1 MGMKQWMT
9 FGIKTE
15 GADKAA
21 KDIGDVGKAAKGA
34 AKEQEGLNENIET
47 GTSALDGMT
56 GGAIG
61 AFKGVVSGVKKAV
74 LGMRTLKGA
83 IISTGIG
90 ALVPIVASIVLYLT
104 RTKKGAEQLEKAS
117 AVLGATMDVLAE
129 ALIPVG
135 ELLVTMFTD
144 PQKAIADLEKTL
156 GPVGAFLNTLFTD
169 PMQGVLDFG
178 NLIKDYILGAFEKML
193 EGAGLM
199 AGALVKLFNRDF
211 AGAWEDAK
219 EGVIAYTDGLT
230 DLIPLTAQMKMSYK
244 VLNHLVNEFGDE
256 IMTAAE
262 KTLALT
268 GASQS
273 LADAQ
278 RRLSVEFAESRL
290 EIAELKKIGD
300 DITLS
305 IEERI
310 EATEK
315 AAEIEQGLADKRL
328 ALAELAVGI
337 QAAQN
342 NMVSE
347 TAENLQALADLQI
360 ELADAQIESTGVQT
374 ELLTKVNGLYTEQ
387 DALIAAADLAEQDR
401 LTGMIERQSE
411 IDAVIENAK
420 TLEILALQDKYRQMR
435 LLAKLNGQVLVGDLE
450 AEKVELANVEAKFAQ
465 QEIDRAKSVHQA
477 KTKIA
482 TDALSVL
489 MALNTAFAGDSEQ
502 QQERAFNRNKKLG
515 LSSAIINTASAIIGA
530 ISPAAGGLGIPAGI
544 PGALMAAGS
553 GAAQI
558 ATIAKTRF
566 NSSSGGG
573 EVLDE
578 SSGGGG
584 GDSLGSQASSAP
596 QIDMGFLGQGS
607 GSTMQAYVISEQ
619 VNNQLQAD
627 QIVTDQ
633 TTL

>member
-21 KDIGDVGKAAKGA
+21 KDIGNVGKAAKGA
-34 AKEQEGLNENIET
+34 SKEQEGLNENIET
-47 GTSALDGMT
+47 GTSALDSMT

-61 AFKGVVSGVKKAV
+61 AFRGVVSGVKKAV

-104 RTKKGAEQLEKAS
+104 RTKKGAEQLEKAT

-144 PQKAIADLEKTL
+144 PQKAIGQLEEVL
-156 GPVGAFLNTLFTD
+156 GPLGAFLNTLFTD
-169 PMQGVLDFG
+169 PQQAILDFG
-178 NLIKDYILGAFEKML
+178 TMIKDYVLGAFAKIL
-193 EGAGLM
+193 EGSNKLT
-199 AGALVKLFNRDF
+199 GALFKLFTGDF
-211 AGAWEDAK
+211 RGAWDAAK
-219 EGVIAYTDGLT
+219 EGALIYADGVT
-230 DLIPLTAQMKMSYK
+230 DLIPITAQMKATYNL
-244 VLNHLVNEFGDE
+244 LNVAVETYGE
-256 IMTAAE
+256 TIMDAAE
-262 KTLALT
+262 RTLALT
-268 GASQS
+268 GASQR

-310 EATEK
+310 EATEA

-328 ALAELAVGI
+328 ALAEQAVGI

-342 NMVSE
+342 SMVSE
-347 TAENLQALADLQI
+347 TAENLQALADLQV
-360 ELADAQIESTGVQT
+360 ELADAQIESIGVQT
-374 ELLTKVNGLYTEQ
+374 ELLTKVNGLYAEQ
-387 DALIAAADLAEQDR
+387 DAKILETQTLEEERLA
-401 LTGMIERQSE
+401 GMIERQSE
-411 IDAVIENAK
+411 IDAIIENEK
-420 TLEILALQDKYRQMR
+420 TLEILAIQDKYRQMR
-435 LLAKLNGQVLVGDLE
+435 LLAKLNGQILVGDKK
-450 AEKVELANVEAKFAQ
+450 AEGIELAAIEAKFAQ
-465 QEIDRAKSVHQA
+465 QELDRAKSVHQA

-482 TDALSVL
+482 TDALGAL
-489 MALNTAFAGDSEQ
+489 MALNTAFAGDSKEAQ
-502 QQERAFNRNKKLG
+502 KKAFQRNKAMG
-515 LSSAIINTASAIIGA
+515 ISSALINTASAIIGA
-530 ISPAAGGLGIPAGI
+530 ISPAAGGLGIPAGL
-544 PGALMAAGS
+544 PGAVMAGAT

-566 NSSSGGG
+566 DSSGGA
-573 EVLDE
+573 EESLDE
-578 SSGGGG
+578 GGGG
-584 GDSLGSQASSAP
+584 GRSENFGSQASSGA
-596 QIDMGFLGQGS
+596 QIDLGFLGQGS

>member
-144 PQKAIADLEKTL
+144 PQKAIASLEEVL

-169 PMQGVLDFG
+169 PMQGIQDFG
-178 NLIKDYILGAFEKML
+178 VMIKDYVLGAFAKIL
-193 EGAGLM
+193 EGSNLLTGSLF
-199 AGALVKLFNRDF
+199 KLFSGDF
-211 AGAWEDAK
+211 KGAWEDASA
-219 EGVIAYTDGLT
+219 GALVYADGLT
-230 DLIPLTAQMKMSYK
+230 DLMPLTAQMKMSYNL
-244 VLNHLVNEFGDE
+244 LNLAVDTYGDV

-290 EIAELKKIGD
+290 EIAELNQIAD
-300 DITLS
+300 DTSLS
-305 IEERI
+305 IEKRI
-310 EATEK
+310 AAAEK
-315 AAEIEQGLADKRL
+315 AGEIEKNLAAKRV
-328 ALAELAVGI
+328 ALAQQAISI
-337 QAAQN
+337 QRGQN
-342 NMVSE
+342 SMVSE
-347 TAENLQALADLQI
+347 TAENLQALADLQV
-360 ELADAQIESTGVQT
+360 ELADAQTESSGVVTG
-374 ELLTKVNGLYTEQ
+374 LLTKVNGLYTEQ
-387 DALIAAADLAEQDR
+387 QAKIDEGILKEKERLASVEESQA
-401 LTGMIERQSE
+401 T
-411 IDAVIENAK
+411 IDAITKDAQDTETNAV
-420 TLEILALQDKYRQMR
+420 TEKYRKLR
-435 LLAKLNGQVLVGDLE
+435 ELAILNKTELVGDKK
-450 AEKVELANVEAKFAQ
+450 AEEIELAAITAKFAQ
-465 QEIDRAKSVHQA
+465 QELDRAKSLHQK
-477 KTKIA
+477 KTQIA
-482 TDALSVL
+482 SNALGAL
-489 MALNTAFAGDSEQ
+489 MALNTAFSGDTAK
-502 QQERAFNRNKKLG
+502 QQEKAFKRNKKLG
-515 LSSAIINTASAIIGA
+515 ISSAIINSASAIIGA

-544 PGALMAAGS
+544 PGALMAAAS

-558 ATIAKTRF
+558 ATIAKTSF
-566 NSSSGGG
+566 DST
-573 EVLDE
+573 
-578 SSGGGG
+578 G
-584 GDSLGSQASSAP
+584 GDLDDPLTDGGDNDNLGSQASSAP